1 MSKAWKQMLRHISA
15 HSPWYLQAFR
25 PQQQTHTNN
34 HHWEDSLLPA
44 AQTLHAHAD
53 VALQRAPLAAAV
65 HLPERADHAKLRSLQ
80 HNTITGGLQHN

>member
-34 HHWEDSLLPA
+34 HH
-44 AQTLHAHAD
+44 H
-53 VALQRAPLAAAV
+53 
-65 HLPERADHAKLRSLQ
+65 KLVLGRPICHQWHKSCT
-80 HNTITGGLQHN
+80 HMPT